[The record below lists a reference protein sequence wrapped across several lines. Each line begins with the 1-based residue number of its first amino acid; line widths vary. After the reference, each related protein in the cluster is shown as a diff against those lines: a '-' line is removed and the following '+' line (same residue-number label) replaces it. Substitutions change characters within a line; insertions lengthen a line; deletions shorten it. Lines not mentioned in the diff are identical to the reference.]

1 MEVVEQII
9 ELLEKDKDKGL
20 FELKVLGKKLDL
32 VLDSLKQLE
41 KRKLEDYSNTKE
53 ITDYASSLAYRT
65 SKEQLEYVIK
75 GEIK

>member
-41 KRKLEDYSNTKE
+41 KRKLEDY
-53 ITDYASSLAYRT
+53 
-65 SKEQLEYVIK
+65 
-75 GEIK
+75 